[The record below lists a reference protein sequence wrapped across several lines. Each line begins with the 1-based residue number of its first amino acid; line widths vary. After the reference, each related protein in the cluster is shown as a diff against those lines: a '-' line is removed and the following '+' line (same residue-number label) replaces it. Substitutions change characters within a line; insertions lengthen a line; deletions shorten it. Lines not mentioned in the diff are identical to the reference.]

1 MRPLCVLVVDS
12 DQDDILTA
20 IDAIRAGLGDRQ
32 AATPVVDAQ
41 TMSEVEA
48 ILASGQHIDFACVHY
63 HLDVQGAGNEVAK
76 MLRAAGIPFVLTSSS
91 LAGYCVHGAVIVP
104 RDENL
109 DAVRAWVQEWLTGCE

>member
-1 MRPLCVLVVDS
+1 MRPLTVLVVDS
-12 DQDDILTA
+12 DPNDILTA
-20 IDAIRAGLGDRQ
+20 IDAVRAGLGDRF
-32 AATPVVDAQ
+32 AETPVIDAQ
-41 TMSEVEA
+41 TMTEVEA
-48 ILASGQHIDFACVHY
+48 ILCAGQRIDFACVHY

-76 MLRAAGIPFVLTSSS
+76 ILRAAGIPFVLTSSS